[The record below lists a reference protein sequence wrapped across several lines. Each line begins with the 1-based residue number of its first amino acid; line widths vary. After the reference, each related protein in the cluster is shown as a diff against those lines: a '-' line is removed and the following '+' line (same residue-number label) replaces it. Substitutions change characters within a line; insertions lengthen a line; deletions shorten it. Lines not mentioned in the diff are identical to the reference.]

1 MAGLSVLL
9 ETQTSFPK
17 QAQILSKT
25 SFLKNSSLTSSSSSS
40 SAAASTHDSTFLEQ
54 CYLCRIKLLLGEDIY
69 MYRGDRAFCSE
80 ECRRRQIVMDEE
92 GGMRDCCSLAA
103 AAPAESRRERAAVRA
118 RALAGSFAY

>member
-25 SFLKNSSLTSSSSSS
+25 SFLKNASLTSSSAG
-40 SAAASTHDSTFLEQ
+40 AAASTHESTFLEQ

-69 MYRGDRAFCSE
+69 MYRSETKGFLSYTVCLGCSW
-80 ECRRRQIVMDEE
+80 IKTPLF
-92 GGMRDCCSLAA
+92 SLSLSK
-103 AAPAESRRERAAVRA
+103 EFY
-118 RALAGSFAY
+118 LAGCIVAEGTEPSAARSVGVGI

>member
-9 ETQTSFPK
+9 ETQTNFPK

-25 SFLKNSSLTSSSSSS
+25 SFLKNASLTSSSSA
-40 SAAASTHDSTFLEQ
+40 AAASTHESTFLEQ

-103 AAPAESRRERAAVRA
+103 AAPAESRRERAAVRG

>member
-17 QAQILSKT
+17 HAQILSKT
-25 SFLKNSSLTSSSSSS
+25 SFLKNSSLTASS
-40 SAAASTHDSTFLEQ
+40 SAAASTHETTFLEQ

-103 AAPAESRRERAAVRA
+103 AAPAESRRERAAARG
-118 RALAGSFAY
+118 RALAGGFAY